1 MADTNN
7 STVEETVVDQ
17 EPIGL
22 EDTAEATDESGAV
35 EEEPLGVSETVEAE
49 EPKGTTDTKEVK
61 GKEKGVDL
69 IRVLEK
75 KLTPKELEAF
85 KKTQADFTKSSQKL
99 SDLEKAVL
107 ERDDYLKSLQA
118 DPEINAI
125 FEARKAKK
133 AKEAEPDFSK
143 MSDEEIFNYTVD
155 KRVQSKLSELESKMD
170 NKYGTY
176 IQNKLV
182 DEGNKIIA
190 DFAESK
196 SIEVDEVR
204 QMAKYAVDHRLSLD
218 ESYRI
223 FNYDKLPQVAKQEA
237 LADLDLKKL
246 ANLETGNVP
255 TGVAPIIPDK
265 PTFLEAAQAAAKSTG
280 INWDKV
286 KTD

>member
-99 SDLEKAVL
+99 SELEKAVL

-125 FEARKAKK
+125 FKARAEKK

-143 MSDEEIFNYTVD
+143 MSDEDIFNYTVD
-155 KRVQSKLSELESKMD
+155 KRVQSKLVELESKMD
-170 NKYGTY
+170 SKYGTY
-176 IQNKLV
+176 IQSKLV

-190 DFAESK
+190 DFADAK
-196 SIEVDEVR
+196 SMEVDEVR

-223 FNYDKLPQVAKQEA
+223 FNYDKLPQQAKQEA